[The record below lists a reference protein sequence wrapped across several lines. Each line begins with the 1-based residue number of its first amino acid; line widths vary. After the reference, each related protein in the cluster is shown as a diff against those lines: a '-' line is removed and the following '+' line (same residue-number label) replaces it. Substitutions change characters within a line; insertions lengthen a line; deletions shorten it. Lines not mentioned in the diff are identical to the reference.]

1 MATFSFFKVQIVN
14 ILFQTLPPDILFTS
28 RCLAWLEWVCIN
40 EGILLQVVYMIIFYV
55 QTVLK
60 MDQGAKFK
68 ESCLM
73 LMIS

>member
-1 MATFSFFKVQIVN
+1 MVSLSN
-14 ILFQTLPPDILFTS
+14 
-28 RCLAWLEWVCIN
+28 WLEWVCIN
-40 EGILLQVVYMIIFYV
+40 EGILLKVVYMIIFYV

-60 MDQGAKFK
+60 MDQGEKFE